1 MDTLL
6 QIIHGYFTSNNVVFT
21 AREDSINNTLK
32 VYVLQ
37 ASLYEIYRFTYVALR
52 KLFKF
57 WRQKRVKALH
67 QRNICLMWNNL
78 AKMSCI
84 CLKVKP
90 DVQVTIHTTS
100 CIYDVKPVSSNW
112 FRTMTFLSQWLE
124 ELNGGSKFVKPFYI
138 TRRQVQVD
146 RGWNHIWHITTLGC
160 VLVEGVLLQR
170 FFSKPKLPYLR
181 H

>member
-57 WRQKRVKALH
+57 
-67 QRNICLMWNNL
+67 
-78 AKMSCI
+78 
-84 CLKVKP
+84 
-90 DVQVTIHTTS
+90 
-100 CIYDVKPVSSNW
+100 
-112 FRTMTFLSQWLE
+112 
-124 ELNGGSKFVKPFYI
+124 
-138 TRRQVQVD
+138 
-146 RGWNHIWHITTLGC
+146 
-160 VLVEGVLLQR
+160 
-170 FFSKPKLPYLR
+170 
-181 H
+181 